1 MTDEAIMRQ
10 LTEIFRSALN
20 QPALQL
26 TRETTADAVRGWD
39 SLKHVEL
46 MIAVE
51 ASFGVRFK
59 AVEIGRMKNVGDLI
73 DKVRS
78 KTGG

>member
-1 MTDEAIMRQ
+1 MTEEEITRR
-10 LTEIFRSALN
+10 LTGIFRSALN
-20 QPALQL
+20 QPALEL
-26 TRETTADAVRGWD
+26 TRETTADEVRGWD

-51 ASFGVRFK
+51 AGFGVRFK

-73 DKVRS
+73 DKVRA
-78 KTGG
+78 KLG